1 MMTLHNLITK
11 LPVQVLTKNCNLDA
25 SFNNAYA
32 SDLLSNA
39 LASVNPDTIWITV
52 HVHQN
57 ILGIASIKQCPAVIF
72 SEGSVPEDSVISLA
86 EEKEI
91 FLLTS
96 SYPTF
101 ELSGLLYRIL
111 KEE

>member
-1 MMTLHNLITK
+1 MITK
-11 LPVQVLTKNCNLDA
+11 LPFQVLTNKCNFDV
-25 SFNNAYA
+25 SFQNVYA

-39 LASVNPDTIWITV
+39 LASVNPETAWITV
-52 HVHQN
+52 QVHQN
-57 ILGIASIKQCPAVIF
+57 ILGIASIKQCPVVIF
-72 SEGSVPEDSVISLA
+72 SEGAVPDDSVISLA
-86 EEKEI
+86 EEKDI

-101 ELSGLLYRIL
+101 ELSGLLYRLL